1 MTDGDNENGRGDQA
15 PATRDTNTV
24 NELREI
30 ATKLDGGRIFSG
42 KMHAQAHS
50 GGTCIL
56 RISKAVAII
65 KQLSEAQNRAITTTI
80 KQLQEDRDKVIAA
93 QNRPTKE
100 AQERLNGE
108 LGQALKQINEA
119 RDRVFAEIQAG
130 LEQLKKEK
138 ARVKQL
144 EEKRLITVVKANAL
158 PNVSKRGNTKLQNAI
173 FSEEEQLLET
183 VNDNE
188 RMLFNITS
196 STNKPVNIIILF
208 HNLTNSKI
216 KLTEIHRVV
225 LDAVSTLWQQGI
237 HIFTLQQLY
246 KYITGGR
253 KYATTNQIQF
263 IKKILIDLGSY
274 FCNIDATEHIK
285 RRIKNSEDINK
296 YIYEG
301 QLISRSFRH
310 IELNGKTY
318 DICIVTEEP
327 PLFKY
332 ADDAGQVIQ
341 IPIEQLQ
348 IRNVVTKG
356 NYAKKPIRKTL
367 IHILVESYLERR
379 IALMK
384 HREGKGRGVARTIR
398 TQTLLTEVGEK
409 TATQDKRQDILTY
422 AVTCLR
428 YWKSTG
434 WIAGYDKV
442 ETGARHEIT
451 AFQIVL

>member
-15 PATRDTNTV
+15 PATRDTNAV

-56 RISKAVAII
+56 RISKAVA
-65 KQLSEAQNRAITTTI
+65 RI
-80 KQLQEDRDKVIAA
+80 KQLQEDQNKVIAA
-93 QNRPTKE
+93 SNRPTKE

-108 LGQALKQINEA
+108 LGQAIAAQLRQISEEL
-119 RDRVFAEIQAG
+119 D
-130 LEQLKKEK
+130 QLKEE

-188 RMLFNITS
+188 RNLFNITS
-196 STNKPVNIIILF
+196 STNKPVKIIILF

-434 WIAGYDKV
+434 WIAGYDRV

>member
-30 ATKLDGGRIFSG
+30 AIKLDGGRIFSG

-56 RISKAVAII
+56 RISKAVA
-65 KQLSEAQNRAITTTI
+65 RI
-80 KQLQEDRDKVIAA
+80 KQLQEDQNKVIAA
-93 QNRPTKE
+93 SNRPTKE

-108 LGQALKQINEA
+108 LGQAIAAQLRQISEA
-119 RDRVFAEIQAG
+119 LD
-130 LEQLKKEK
+130 QLKEE

-173 FSEEEQLLET
+173 FSEEEQLLEQ

-188 RMLFNITS
+188 KTYFDITS
-196 STNKPVNIIILF
+196 STNKPVYITILF
-208 HNLTNSKI
+208 HNQTNSKI

-274 FCNIDATEHIK
+274 FCNIDATKHIK

-434 WIAGYDKV
+434 WIAGYDRV
-442 ETGARHEIT
+442 ETGARHKIT

>member
-1 MTDGDNENGRGDQA
+1 MTDEPDNKQHQTQDAGNGRGDQT
-15 PATRDTNTV
+15 PATRDNDGTNPAKTFVLKFCDSTKTLDVYISELHETV
-24 NELREI
+24 
-30 ATKLDGGRIFSG
+30 AKLG
-42 KMHAQAHS
+42 
-50 GGTCIL
+50 
-56 RISKAVAII
+56 
-65 KQLSEAQNRAITTTI
+65 
-80 KQLQEDRDKVIAA
+80 
-93 QNRPTKE
+93 
-100 AQERLNGE
+100 GE
-108 LGQALKQINEA
+108 LTLSGEQ
-119 RDRVFAEIQAG
+119 RVYLQKVNLIIEELNITAIQKVG
-130 LEQLKKEK
+130 ELQ

-173 FSEEEQLLET
+173 FSEEEQLLEQ
-183 VNDNE
+183 VHDNE
-188 RMLFNITS
+188 KTYFDITS
-196 STNKPVNIIILF
+196 STNKPVYITILF
-208 HNLTNSKI
+208 HNQTNSKI

-225 LDAVSTLWQQGI
+225 LDAVGTLWQNGI
-237 HIFTLQQLY
+237 RVFTLQQLY
-246 KYITGGR
+246 RYITGGR
-253 KYATTNQIQF
+253 KYATTKQIEI

-285 RRIKNSEDINK
+285 RKIKNPEDINK

-310 IELNGKTY
+310 IESNGKTY

-356 NYAKKPIRKTL
+356 NYAKKPIMKTL

-379 IALMK
+379 VALMK
-384 HREGKGRGVARTIR
+384 HREGKGRSIARTIR
-398 TQTLLTEVGEK
+398 TATLLTEVGES
-409 TATQDKRQDILTY
+409 TATPDKRQDILKY

-434 WIAGYDKV
+434 WIAGYDRV
-442 ETGARHEIT
+442 ETGARHKIT

>member
-15 PATRDTNTV
+15 PATRDTNAV

-108 LGQALKQINEA
+108 WGQAIAAQLRQISEA
-119 RDRVFAEIQAG
+119 LD
-130 LEQLKKEK
+130 QLKEE
-138 ARVKQL
+138 ASVKQL
-144 EEKRLITVVKANAL
+144 EEKRLVTAVKANAL

>member
-15 PATRDTNTV
+15 PATRDTNAV

-56 RISKAVAII
+56 RISKAVA
-65 KQLSEAQNRAITTTI
+65 RI
-80 KQLQEDRDKVIAA
+80 KQLQEDQNKVIAA
-93 QNRPTKE
+93 SNRPTKE

-108 LGQALKQINEA
+108 SGQAIAAQLRQISEA
-119 RDRVFAEIQAG
+119 LD
-130 LEQLKKEK
+130 QLKEE

-188 RMLFNITS
+188 RILFDITS
-196 STNKPVNIIILF
+196 GTNKPVNIIILF

-274 FCNIDATEHIK
+274 FCNIDATKHIK

>member
-1 MTDGDNENGRGDQA
+1 MTDEPDNKQHQTQDAGNGRGDQT
-15 PATRDTNTV
+15 PATRDNGRSEAAPTRPFLLKFYESTKTIDVYISELHETV
-24 NELREI
+24 
-30 ATKLDGGRIFSG
+30 AKLGGERILSG
-42 KMHAQAHS
+42 KQRAYLQNINS
-50 GGTCIL
+50 
-56 RISKAVAII
+56 II
-65 KQLSEAQNRAITTTI
+65 EKLN
-80 KQLQEDRDKVIAA
+80 IAA
-93 QNRPTKE
+93 IQKAEELLVEEKQN
-100 AQERLNGE
+100 
-108 LGQALKQINEA
+108 
-119 RDRVFAEIQAG
+119 
-130 LEQLKKEK
+130 
-138 ARVKQL
+138 
-144 EEKRLITVVKANAL
+144 EEKRLVAAVKANAL

-196 STNKPVNIIILF
+196 STNKQVNIIILF

-274 FCNIDATEHIK
+274 FCNIDATKHIK